1 MVRYGLLRLLIF
13 FGFLFLFWLIG
24 IRDNPVL
31 LIGAAALSSAAA
43 SYVLLRGM
51 RDEITTNLVER
62 HEARVQAKQE
72 AAASGPAPSSDEA
85 AEDAEIEGDHGV
97 GPADHGVGPAD
108 HGDARDR

>member
-31 LIGAAALSSAAA
+31 LLAAAALASAAA

-51 RDEITTNLVER
+51 RDEITANLAER
-62 HEARVQAKQE
+62 HEARLQAKQE
-72 AAASGPAPSSDEA
+72 AAATTAASPSSDEA
-85 AEDAEIEGDHGV
+85 AEDAEVDGIEQVDRGET
-97 GPADHGVGPAD
+97 
-108 HGDARDR
+108 RDR